1 VTCANCQNQFEAP
14 VEQVLDVRADPS
26 AKIRVLNG
34 MVNTTVCPHCQLR
47 GMLSLPYFYHDP
59 DKQLALIF
67 MPMEAGRDHMER
79 QQAIGRFT
87 RAVMDSLPPEERKA
101 YLLQPE
107 VFLSQENLVQRV
119 LEADGVTQ
127 EMIDEQRAK
136 ADLLQR
142 MVEAPSDEALEAMVK
157 ANDEVIDASFLRL
170 VTLNLQMAQSRG
182 EVGSSQ
188 QLAKVREMLLE
199 HTSAGRASKARGTML
214 EALRAEPTREKLLD
228 LLIQAPDERGRE
240 ILVTFGR
247 AMLDYGFFQKL
258 TQRIERA
265 GTEEEKERLTELRK
279 QVLAIRDQIDA
290 EARAVYESRA
300 QLLRDLLLSDDP
312 EKLARHR
319 FNELDQVF
327 LNILGANIDQAE
339 AANNQETLESLREI
353 WEMVAEL
360 IQEATPP
367 ELIFLNELMGAED
380 EEEVEQILRDNPE
393 MVDERLI
400 EILETTQESMR
411 EEADEEAAAHLA
423 MILSKTRTAVAA

>member
-1 VTCANCQNQFEAP
+1 
-14 VEQVLDVRADPS
+14 
-26 AKIRVLNG
+26 

-47 GMLSLPYFYHDP
+47 GMLNLPYFYHDP

-67 MPMEAGRDHMER
+67 MPMETGRDHMER

-107 VFLSQENLVQRV
+107 VFLSQENLVQRI

-157 ANDEVIDASFLRL
+157 ANDEAIDASFLRL

-182 EVGSSQ
+182 EIGSSPR
-188 QLAKVREMLLE
+188 LAKVREMLLE
-199 HTSAGRASKARGTML
+199 HTAAGRASKARGTML

-279 QVLAIRDQIDA
+279 QVLDIRDQIDA
-290 EARAVYESRA
+290 EARAVYEARA
-300 QLLRDLLLSDDP
+300 QLLRDLLLSEDP

-353 WEMVAEL
+353 WEMVAGL

-367 ELIFLNELMGAED
+367 ELVFLNELMSAED
-380 EEEVEQILRDNPE
+380 EEEVEQILRDNPD

-411 EEADEEAAAHLA
+411 EEDDEEAAAHLA
-423 MILSKTRTAVAA
+423 MILGKTRTAVAA